1 MARYRIVQRPHKLDR
16 QRPIFC
22 VEARVWFWWKHV
34 SKEATLA
41 AAEKRVLEL
50 QEPVETKVIKEYN

>member
-1 MARYRIVQRPHKLDR
+1 MARFRIVQRPRKLDR
-16 QRPIFC
+16 QRPIFF
-22 VEARVWFWWKHV
+22 VEERVWFWWKHV

-50 QEPVETKVIKEYN
+50 QEPVKIKVIQEYN